1 VVASE
6 GNLPAP
12 QVNLCALV
20 VGEHAGMRGLL
31 KVILGGLALDVDEV
45 SSNHQLLDTFG
56 RLPRVVVVDVDPAYA
71 QGMVVWHMLRRNP
84 YTAQIPSVFLIE
96 SGNEFVRHLATLAGA
111 TVCLDKPFH
120 PRQLRTIV
128 RDLLCMTPG
137 SGVGD
142 GHRSIA
148 RRPAAL

>member
-1 VVASE
+1 
-6 GNLPAP
+6 
-12 QVNLCALV
+12 
-20 VGEHAGMRGLL
+20 MRGLL
-31 KVILGGLALDVDEV
+31 KVILGGLALDVDEI

-56 RLPRVVVVDVDPAYA
+56 KLPRVVIVDVDPSYA
-71 QGMVVWHMLRRNP
+71 QGMVVWHVLRRNP
-84 YTAQIPSVFLIE
+84 YTAHIPSVFLVE

-137 SGVGD
+137 SGAGD
-142 GHRSIA
+142 GHRSIV